1 MSEKLQKVLASLGL
15 GSRRDMEEFI
25 TQGRISVDGKVAKLG
40 DRVGESEILRCD
52 GRIVRNA
59 QSEKPICRVLV
70 YNKPEGQMCTTSDPQ
85 GRPTVFDRLP
95 HISKSRW
102 LYIGRLDVN
111 TSGLLLFTTDGELAN
126 SLMHPSHEI
135 ERVYAVRVFGE
146 VTKEHLQALQ
156 TNVELEDG
164 PAHFDKVIYVGGEG
178 MNQWYN
184 VVLKEGRKRE
194 VRRLWEALGLKVS
207 RLKRIKY
214 GCVELGRLP
223 VGGYEELSL
232 QEVNDLRAL
241 AGLKP
246 ERKTMVNEEV
256 KIETTSRDE
265 YLKNRQIKKTFKKF
279 ATKNDYDRRSR
290 DARRA
295 KSGQG
300 DKGFVS
306 MYAQD
311 IDYSNFS
318 SIYAGINTNG
328 DNRIHRTHGPHQS
341 QDNRR
346 GSRSQ
351 AWGKDN
357 SFDRN
362 NKSTGRSKAPR
373 RNQDFS
379 DVEFTARGNFSEDG
393 DFSSRRSSFKGERR
407 DAPFGKSCSN
417 DRRGSSRFERSKDG
431 AKSWGSDF
439 SRDENSSK
447 RNDNRSYKGERS
459 RDSFGRGHSK
469 RQGFNHSEGFKG
481 RDQDGFSKSSRPRK
495 PSFKGAK
502 GKSKFDDD
510 RDF

>member
-1 MSEKLQKVLASLGL
+1 
-15 GSRRDMEEFI
+15 
-25 TQGRISVDGKVAKLG
+25 
-40 DRVGESEILRCD
+40 
-52 GRIVRNA
+52 
-59 QSEKPICRVLV
+59 
-70 YNKPEGQMCTTSDPQ
+70 MCTTSDPQ

-256 KIETTSRDE
+256 KSETTSRDE

-357 SFDRN
+357 SFDRKMVIFHLDVQSLRVKEEMLHLERAAQMTVEAHHALN
-362 NKSTGRSKAPR
+362 AQKMVQNHGVQIFQEMKILLKEMITALIRVNAHVILLVEVIVSVKVLTILKALKVETKMVSQKAQDHVSQALKVLKEKVSLMMTVTFSQ
-373 RNQDFS
+373 NQHQS
-379 DVEFTARGNFSEDG
+379 
-393 DFSSRRSSFKGERR
+393 
-407 DAPFGKSCSN
+407 
-417 DRRGSSRFERSKDG
+417 
-431 AKSWGSDF
+431 
-439 SRDENSSK
+439 
-447 RNDNRSYKGERS
+447 
-459 RDSFGRGHSK
+459 
-469 RQGFNHSEGFKG
+469 
-481 RDQDGFSKSSRPRK
+481 
-495 PSFKGAK
+495 
-502 GKSKFDDD
+502 
-510 RDF
+510 